1 MLNNK
6 LFKNLSLMQKIK
18 ITQLYY
24 KHLIKANL
32 FWIINF
38 RKIATLVL
46 KDKNYSSKIIP
57 SISTTIFGSLIL
69 FLFFSLLFLFL
80 KKDLT
85 ISKFISFGYICFNG
99 WMFSILFNFF
109 IQFYCACKLLNKEA
123 KSLAEEYISN
133 LTKNVEKKH
142 D

>member
-6 LFKNLSLMQKIK
+6 LFKNLSLLKRIK

-46 KDKNYSSKIIP
+46 KDKNFSSKILP
-57 SISTTIFGSLIL
+57 SLKDTIFIS
-69 FLFFSLLFLFL
+69 LFLFL
-80 KKDLT
+80 CLWIIFLKKDHFINQL
-85 ISKFISFGYICFNG
+85 ISFGYIFINV
-99 WMFSILFNFF
+99 WMLNLIDNFF
-109 IQFYCACKLLNKEA
+109 KQFYCACILLNKEA
-123 KSLAEEYISN
+123 KSIVEEYISN
-133 LTKNVEKKH
+133 LTKNIEKKT
-142 D
+142 